1 MSLLDENIEI
11 PFESLLI
18 GNGWKKE
25 LITTYNYRD
34 GLVSNITY
42 TYKSNDVNDNEYRIT
57 YYPAGSYLYGKRVR
71 KPIANVKCTI
81 KVYEYDYNNEVVR
94 TWRRVEGIHIR
105 CKQSD
110 LFDLWVRVRN
120 GIFNPNLYKMYK

>member
-11 PFESLLI
+11 PFENLLV
-18 GNGWKKE
+18 GSGWKKE
-25 LITTYNYRD
+25 LVTTYIYQN
-34 GLVSNITY
+34 GLVPNITY
-42 TYKSNDVNDNEYRIT
+42 TYESNDVNDKEYRIT
-57 YYPAGSYLYGKRVR
+57 YYPKGSYIYGKRIKRSVAHVECS
-71 KPIANVKCTI
+71 INVH
-81 KVYEYDYNNEVVR
+81 DYNNEVVR
-94 TWRRVEGIHIR
+94 TWRRVGGIHIR